1 MKKYLVLISLF
12 FFSVISVR
20 AQNAKLVGER
30 EISVYKVIVKTS
42 DGTIKGIL
50 QKATPDQVE
59 IMTDKGINAIKPESL
74 KSLKIK
80 FDKKKNVPVFRR
92 IAQSAVDVIA
102 DPKYTK
108 TVNNT
113 GKNIYGNQIA
123 IDEQETPLGDRLLVG
138 SAMMAGAVL
147 GNELVKLVPPA
158 TIETFKIAYSK
169 EKYKNL
175 YEDLLMYTVDI
186 QSSYEY
192 ELLMKEKLI
201 KAMKKSI
208 AN

>member
-12 FFSVISVR
+12 FFSVMSVK

-30 EISVYKVIVKTS
+30 EISVYKVIAKTS
-42 DGTIKGIL
+42 DGIIKGIL

-80 FDKKKNVPVFRR
+80 FDKKKNVPVFRH

-102 DPKYTK
+102 DPKYTN

-201 KAMKKSI
+201 KAMNKNI